1 MILKNKSILVTG
13 AGKGIGLSIS
23 KQASIEGAII
33 YAITRSKKDIIKLNR
48 IKNVK
53 AFYGDASNFKLIK
66 KIMEISIKEKNTITG
81 LVNNAGER
89 QRIDFLKINKKK
101 IQHIFNVNFFTAFS
115 NMQIFSKI
123 LKNKNLSGSIV
134 NIGSIVGQ
142 LGFSQL
148 VGYASSKSALVG
160 LTKSVSV
167 EMSKYKIRS
176 NIINPGFT
184 KTSFYKSFKKDKK
197 ALYKWTTMRTP
208 MKRWGEP
215 EEIANL
221 VCFLLSNKSS
231 YITGESIN
239 IDGGWTSS

>member
-13 AGKGIGLSIS
+13 AGKGIGLSVTN
-23 KQASIEGAII
+23 KASIEGAIV
-33 YAITRSKKDIIKLNR
+33 YAITRSKKDIVKLNR

-66 KIMEISIKEKNTITG
+66 KIMEISIKEKNIITG

-89 QRIDFLKINKKK
+89 QRIDFLKIDKKK
-101 IQHIFNVNFFTAFS
+101 IQHIFNANFFTTFF
-115 NMQIFSKI
+115 NMQIFSKV

-142 LGFSQL
+142 LGFNQL

-160 LTKSVSV
+160 LTKSVSA

-176 NIINPGFT
+176 NIINPGFI
-184 KTSFYKSFKKDKK
+184 KTSFYKNFKKDKK
-197 ALYKWTTMRTP
+197 SLYKWTTMRTS

-215 EEIANL
+215 EEIADL